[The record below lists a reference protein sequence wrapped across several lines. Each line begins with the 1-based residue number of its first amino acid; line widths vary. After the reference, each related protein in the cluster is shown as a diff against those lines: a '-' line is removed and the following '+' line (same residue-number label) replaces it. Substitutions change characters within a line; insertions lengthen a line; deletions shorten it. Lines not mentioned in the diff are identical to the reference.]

1 MKHIEGHL
9 RLLGLPDDEARIL
22 GVLYE
27 QSPVG
32 ASFIAKKLDLSRST
46 VYTAIASL
54 IGKGLVSTTYK
65 NEVKQFVPAGPET
78 LERMVRQERKRLEEK
93 ERLVEDLKGHLAAV
107 RRTDAHVPQVML
119 FEGIEGLQRIYLAM
133 LRDARPQAELLVLRS
148 EFLWEPVW
156 SFAWADE
163 WRARIRRWKRE
174 KDIRTRLLVNPSA
187 LERSKAEFYRTRYQ
201 FAFRYL
207 PEAHAADRFAFYVI
221 GDTAAIM
228 SFETGSIIG
237 LKIVNAHLAE
247 NFTRMFDGLWS
258 ISAPQER
265 KEES

>member
-1 MKHIEGHL
+1 MAMNIEGQL

-54 IGKGLVSTTYK
+54 TAKGLLATTYK

-78 LERMVRQERKRLEEK
+78 LERMVRNERKRLEEK
-93 ERLVEDLKGHLAAV
+93 ERLVADLKGHLAAA
-107 RRTDAHVPQVML
+107 RQPDAHVPQVML
-119 FEGIEGLQRIYLAM
+119 FEGVEGLQRIYLAM

-156 SFAWADE
+156 AFAWTEE
-163 WRARIRRWKRE
+163 WRARIRRWKQE
-174 KDIRTRLLVNPSA
+174 KDIRTRLLVNPSTI
-187 LERSKAEFYRTRYQ
+187 EQEKMEYYRTRFQ
-201 FAFRYL
+201 LAFRYL
-207 PEAHAADRFAFYVI
+207 PPAHAMDRFALYII

-228 SFETGSIIG
+228 SFETGNLIG
-237 LKIVNAHLAE
+237 IKIVNVHLAE
-247 NFTRMFDGLWS
+247 NLMKLFDGLWN
-258 ISAPQER
+258 ISAPQKSKKR
-265 KEES
+265 